1 MYITYDYRTQAELAP
16 TVETLRVLRS
26 PQIVVL
32 KYITQSLWYV
42 QWSTSLHT
50 TARPDRFVRWPRLA
64 TRQAQGPH
72 NVVLVYSLVHVQV
85 IRHRIGKRLVVQ
97 STVSRA
103 KQLARCTRQSLLQR
117 VSNKDLPHLSF
128 LYDPQDIIYGIIC
141 FSCKLSLH
149 KYIFERD
156 PQLIIALAG
165 LGDFVR
171 REVRNHIH
179 TQRILCVWLCMYV
192 YLHTGNHILTH
203 IVT

>member
-1 MYITYDYRTQAELAP
+1 MIYLLTYNRQTRPFRTMAAIGYASSSRPPQ
-16 TVETLRVLRS
+16 RS
-26 PQIVVL
+26 PCIQP
-32 KYITQSLWYV
+32 S
-42 QWSTSLHT
+42 SRS
-50 TARPDRFVRWPRLA
+50 
-64 TRQAQGPH
+64 G
-72 NVVLVYSLVHVQV
+72 
-85 IRHRIGKRLVVQ
+85 HRIGKRLVVQ